1 MSTATVETTAPSH
14 RIGTLNHPP
23 IPFTRLL
30 NVERRKM
37 FDTRSGFWALA
48 GVVALSLIATGATII
63 FGHRGSLK
71 YGDFAQAV
79 GIPTTVILPVLGAL
93 SVSSE
98 WGQRTALTTFTLVPS
113 RARVITAKLLVVI
126 VVGLASLVVV
136 FAAAALGNLVNAA
149 IAGISPV
156 WNLPFSQIS
165 QIVLA
170 DEIGMLMA
178 FMLGALFRSSAAAV
192 VGYFVYELVL
202 PGVSQALASSQHWW
216 HDNAAWFDLRTATI
230 PLYDTGMT
238 AHQWAQL
245 GVSTMIW
252 LAIPLVIAVRLLLR
266 SEVK

>member
-1 MSTATVETTAPSH
+1 MSAATMEVEVVASRAATDHA
-14 RIGTLNHPP
+14 P

-37 FDTRSGFWALA
+37 FDTRSGFWLMA
-48 GVVALSLIATGATII
+48 GVVVLSIIATGATII
-63 FGHRGSLK
+63 FGHRVDLK
-71 YGDFAQAV
+71 YGDFAKAV

-93 SVSSE
+93 AVSSE

-126 VVGLASLVVV
+126 GVGLASLVVV
-136 FAAAALGNLVNAA
+136 FAAAALGNLINAG
-149 IAGISPV
+149 IAGITPV
-156 WNLPFSQIS
+156 WNLPFSELLQIT
-165 QIVLA
+165 LA
-170 DEIGMLMA
+170 DGIGMLMA

-202 PGVSQALASSQHWW
+202 PGVSQALASAQPWW
-216 HDNAAWFDLRTATI
+216 HSNAAWFDLRSATI
-230 PLYDTGMT
+230 PLFDTGMT

-245 GVSTMIW
+245 GVATTIW
-252 LAIPLVIAVRLLLR
+252 LVIPMVIALRLVLR